1 MAAADKAERRHAS
14 HPASLVQV
22 YTAGLLW
29 ETEPMVMALAQ
40 NAASTTSLHRLPLAC
55 PLEEP
60 PGDHHTLWTALWQAA
75 CLLRPGVSPVQWRPR
90 VRRLARVANALIHER
105 ETDVDAPGQREVA
118 QATVRRQLDDR
129 MAEWVRRLLPSSRM
143 STAGPFH
150 SEVSVLERAELDL
163 DAMEA
168 CRQEG
173 GVTLLAWRCRRDS
186 VFKQKSELRTA
197 TGLPEEEPWQWRVA
211 AGLEGLE
218 DAGDGGNRAKPERR
232 YQPRSVLLLPQET
245 EAVWGCG
252 YGMRLDPAAA
262 LDITSPASRDHWQ
275 LRSLYG
281 SWTAVEVV
289 RVLMLRPI
297 SGSRGSGP

>member
-1 MAAADKAERRHAS
+1 MASADKPGRPRAS
-14 HPASLVQV
+14 RSASLVQV
-22 YTAGLLW
+22 YTAGLWW
-29 ETEPMVMALAQ
+29 EPEPMVMTPTQDAR
-40 NAASTTSLHRLPLAC
+40 STTALQRLPLTC

-75 CLLRPGVSPVQWRPR
+75 CLLRPEVSPVQWRPR

-105 ETDVDAPGQREVA
+105 EPDVSAPGVHEAA
-118 QATVRRQLDDR
+118 QATLRTQLDER
-129 MAEWVRRLLPSSRM
+129 ITEWVHRLLPSSRM
-143 STAGPFH
+143 PTAGH
-150 SEVSVLERAELDL
+150 IRSGGAVLESAELDL
-163 DAMEA
+163 DAMED
-168 CRQEG
+168 CRKEG
-173 GVTLLAWRCRRDS
+173 GVTLLAWRRRRDS
-186 VFKQKSELRTA
+186 VSKAKSQPNAANCPPKQ
-197 TGLPEEEPWQWRVA
+197 GYWQWRAV
-211 AGLEGLE
+211 AGLEGAE
-218 DAGDGGNRAKPERR
+218 GSGDSGNRANPEGRF
-232 YQPRSVLLLPQET
+232 QPRSVLLVPQET

-297 SGSRGSGP
+297 SGSRGSDP

>member
-40 NAASTTSLHRLPLAC
+40 NAASTTSLHRLPLAY

-75 CLLRPGVSPVQWRPR
+75 CLLRPEVSPVQWRPR
-90 VRRLARVANALIHER
+90 VRRLARVANALIHEGD
-105 ETDVDAPGQREVA
+105 TDVVAPGAHEAA
-118 QATVRRQLDDR
+118 QATLRTQLDER
-129 MAEWVRRLLPSSRM
+129 IAEWVRRLLPSSRM
-143 STAGPFH
+143 PRVGHFR
-150 SEVSVLERAELDL
+150 SEISVLESAELDL
-163 DAMEA
+163 DAMED
-168 CRQEG
+168 CLKEG
-173 GVTLLAWRCRRDS
+173 GVTLLAWRRRRDS
-186 VFKQKSELRTA
+186 VSKAKSEPNA
-197 TGLPEEEPWQWRVA
+197 ANCPPKQGYWQWRVV
-211 AGLEGLE
+211 AGLEGAE
-218 DAGDGGNRAKPERR
+218 GSGDSGNRAKPEGRF
-232 YQPRSVLLLPQET
+232 QPRSVLLLPQEA

-252 YGMRLDPAAA
+252 YGMRLDPAAS
-262 LDITSPASRDHWQ
+262 LEPPSSGSSGHWQ

-289 RVLMLRPI
+289 RVLMLRP
-297 SGSRGSGP
+297 SPG